1 MNERVTQ
8 HGAITG
14 VECGLGHPLVGRAI
28 EAARLGGLVESMLSS
43 SQVLVLT
50 GDPGAGKSILL
61 DGTAVRARTAGHQVL
76 TATGSET
83 ETYLAFAGL
92 YQLLRPALAVA
103 ESLPVR
109 QRAALLGAFALEPAP
124 DIPDMMLLG
133 VAVLT
138 LLSDLADRG
147 PVLVVVDDAQ
157 WIDRASLDVLAF
169 VARQLADEPITLLL
183 AVRIGDSLPGFR
195 EHRMLML
202 GPLDEAAANQLLEVA
217 QPQIL
222 DGRLRLEILD
232 QAAGNPLALIELA
245 GAAIRWRELSSNT
258 AAGPLPLTER
268 LERIYA
274 ARLEELPE
282 DTERALV
289 LLAAADA
296 ADSATAVFLGLPDL
310 GDKAWLPAQ
319 HAGLLRQVGRQIRF
333 RHPLIRSAV
342 YHAVSFDARQDA
354 HLRLA
359 EALREEPDRR
369 AWHLA
374 AATAHPDAGVAAAL
388 EETAGR
394 ARRRGGYA
402 AAAKTLERAAELAPE
417 REERARLLVAA
428 AGAAVFTGQLA
439 WVEELTAQARGLTD
453 DFALQAAASHQA
465 AKLITLTM
473 HHNVAYAALT
483 RTASQLSTTAPE
495 SALDILGDAA
505 VAHFYSG
512 EESQRYEIQQILSLI
527 AENPPDASLRAW
539 VRALADP
546 IHSGADIVPA
556 LPGMIRQEKDR
567 PDRLMNL
574 AITAWLLDETP
585 LAVRTFDMALDLWQ
599 TRGPLPNGLGCAAA
613 LAYLEQ
619 GRWARARTVCAEVA
633 SVAAVTGLEHA
644 AACASAV
651 EAMVCAF
658 QGDASQAR
666 TLAENALALVD
677 PLESRSV
684 TVYAR
689 RALGAVA
696 AAEGDYGAAYE
707 QLRMVFRADGAP
719 LHYHASYAALA
730 ELAAAAARS
739 GHINEAAAIVERCG
753 QQLGSS
759 ASARLKALLNRSRA
773 LLSDPEQAESC
784 FNAAL
789 SDTTLELWPFERAQ
803 TLLDHAEWLRR
814 RRRIAEARPG
824 FTSALETFRRLGARP
839 WIERAQA
846 ELRASGVDVV
856 DAAPDALAELTPQQ
870 WQIIRLAARG
880 LSNREI
886 GERLFLSPRT
896 VGSHLYRTFPKLG
909 ITARAQLR
917 DVLESA
923 PSANGAVI

>member
-1 MNERVTQ
+1 MSERVAE

-14 VECGLGHPLVGRAI
+14 AECGLSHSLVGRVT
-28 EAARLGGLVESMLSS
+28 EAERLGGLVESMPSS
-43 SQVLVLT
+43 SQVLVMI

-61 DGTAVRARTAGHQVL
+61 DGTARRARAAGHQVL

-83 ETYLAFAGL
+83 EAYLAFAGL
-92 YQLLRPALAVA
+92 HQILRPAMAAA

-138 LLSDLADRG
+138 LLSDLADRE
-147 PVLVVVDDAQ
+147 PLLVVVDDAQ

-169 VARQLADEPITLLL
+169 VARRLAVEPVTLLL
-183 AVRIGDSLPGFR
+183 AVRSGDPFPGLK
-195 EHRMLML
+195 EHPTLML
-202 GPLDEAAANQLLEVA
+202 DPLDEAAANRLLDA
-217 QPQIL
+217 GQPQL
-222 DGRLRLEILD
+222 PNGRMRWQILD
-232 QAAGNPLALIELA
+232 QAAGNPLALLELA
-245 GAAIRWRELSSNT
+245 GAATRGGKLPSGA

-274 ARLEELPE
+274 AHLDELPE
-282 DTERALV
+282 ATERALV

-296 ADSATAVFLGLPDL
+296 ADPATAVFLGLPDL

-319 HAGLLRQVGRQIRF
+319 QAGLVRQVDRQIRF

-342 YHAVSFDARQDA
+342 YHAVSFDARHDA

-359 EALREEPDRR
+359 EALRAEPDRR

-374 AATAHPDAGVAAAL
+374 AATAHPDAEVAAAL
-388 EETAGR
+388 EQTADR

-402 AAAKTLERAAELAPE
+402 AAARTLERAAELAPE

-439 WVEELTAQARGLTD
+439 WVDELTAQARSLTH
-453 DFALQAAASHQA
+453 DFALQMAASHQA
-465 AKLITLTM
+465 ARLMTLTM

-483 RTASQLSTTAPE
+483 RTALQLSTTAPE
-495 SALDILGDAA
+495 TALDILGDAA

-512 EESQRYEIQQILSLI
+512 EESQRHEIQHILSII
-527 AENPPDASLRAW
+527 AEDPPDTTLRAW

-546 IHSGADIVPA
+546 FDSAAGIAPELPA
-556 LPGMIRQEKDR
+556 MIRQEKGT
-567 PDRLMNL
+567 PDRLMIL

-585 LAVRTFDMALDLWQ
+585 LAVRTFDLAFDLWQ
-599 TRGPLPNGLGCAAA
+599 TQGPLPNGLGCAAA
-613 LAYLEQ
+613 LAYLEH
-619 GRWARARTVCAEVA
+619 GRWAQARTVCADVA
-633 SVAAVTGLEHA
+633 SVAAVAGLEHA

-651 EAMVCAF
+651 EAMVCAQ
-658 QGDASQAR
+658 QGDAAQAR
-666 TLAENALALVD
+666 MLADNALALID

-684 TVYAR
+684 SVYAR
-689 RALGAVA
+689 RALGTVA

-739 GHINEAAAIVERCG
+739 GHIGEAAEIVERSA

-759 ASARLKALLNRSRA
+759 ASARLKALVNRGRA
-773 LLSDPEQAESC
+773 LLSDPEYAESC
-784 FNAAL
+784 FQAAL
-789 SDTTLELWPFERAQ
+789 ADTTLGQWPFERAQ

-824 FTSALETFRRLGARP
+824 LTAALETFRRLGARP

-846 ELRASGVDVV
+846 ELRASGIDIA
-856 DAAPDALAELTPQQ
+856 DATPDALAELTPQQ

-880 LSNREI
+880 LTNREI
-886 GERLFLSPRT
+886 GEKLFVSPRT

-909 ITARAQLR
+909 ITTRSQLR
-917 DVLESA
+917 DVLEGT
-923 PSANGAVI
+923 PPGDEAVT